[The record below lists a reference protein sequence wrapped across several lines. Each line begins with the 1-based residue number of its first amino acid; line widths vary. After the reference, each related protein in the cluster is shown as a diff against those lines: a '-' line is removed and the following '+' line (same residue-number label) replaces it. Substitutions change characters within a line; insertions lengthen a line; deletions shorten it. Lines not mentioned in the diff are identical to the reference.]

1 MSAFPIEDM
10 SNAYIEH
17 SMVINNFVVE
27 IGSQIKDSLCR
38 VFGDGVQYQW
48 RIVDWRKKSVEIYM
62 FDYKADGTP
71 YSYLFKVV
79 TEKNKDELGL
89 VMFPNFKIS
98 FDRLFDF
105 A

>member
-1 MSAFPIEDM
+1 MEVRSKTVCA
-10 SNAYIEH
+10 
-17 SMVINNFVVE
+17 
-27 IGSQIKDSLCR
+27 
-38 VFGDGVQYQW
+38 VFLAMDDRGEKMETYCKVGVSEYW
-48 RIVDWRKKSVEIYM
+48 IVDWRKKSVEIYM

-105 A
+105 AWQEGKLSDGF

>member
-1 MSAFPIEDM
+1 MEVLSDVTEKYDRGEKM
-10 SNAYIEH
+10 ETYCK
-17 SMVINNFVVE
+17 V
-27 IGSQIKDSLCR
+27 
-38 VFGDGVQYQW
+38 GVSEYW
-48 RIVDWRKKSVEIYM
+48 IVDWRKKSVEIYM
-62 FDYKADGTP
+62 FVYKADGTP

-105 A
+105 AWQEGKLSDGF

>member
-1 MSAFPIEDM
+1 
-10 SNAYIEH
+10 
-17 SMVINNFVVE
+17 
-27 IGSQIKDSLCR
+27 
-38 VFGDGVQYQW
+38 
-48 RIVDWRKKSVEIYM
+48 M
-62 FDYKADGTP
+62 FDYKADGMP

>member
-1 MSAFPIEDM
+1 MEVLSDAAEKYDRGEKM
-10 SNAYIEH
+10 GTYSK
-17 SMVINNFVVE
+17 V
-27 IGSQIKDSLCR
+27 
-38 VFGDGVQYQW
+38 GVSEYW
-48 RIVDWRKKSVEIYM
+48 IVDWRKKSVEIYM